1 MPRVTIDQHAID
13 VPAGSTVLQAAA
25 QLGLEIPTLCH
36 LEGYRPSTS
45 CLVCLVK
52 TGGRV
57 LPACGTPVSEGM
69 IVESETEEVHRL
81 RRNALEL
88 LLSDH
93 VGDCLAPCHF
103 ACPAHM
109 DVPSMLRAIQTKDYR
124 GALMTVKED
133 IALPAV
139 LGHVCPKPC
148 EKGCR
153 RNAAD
158 GPVAVCQLK
167 RMVAEMD
174 LSSGQP
180 YLPAPPPATGKRV
193 AIIGGGP
200 TGLSA
205 AFFLVRHGHAC
216 TLFDDQPAP
225 GGRLRHEFTGEQ
237 LPAEVLDAEIE
248 ALLAVGVELQRGA
261 RIAEAAAFDQLRQ
274 QYDAVLIAAGSGAKD
289 QNATWRVEAGPKGLV
304 VDRETFATNLPGV
317 FAAGNAIRAKGLVVR
332 SAADGKEA
340 AVAIDQFLGNRPLH
354 GVVRPY
360 SVKMGRLESP
370 EMDEFL
376 AQSGTAPRREPG
388 AGIDGEFSEDDA
400 CQQAGR
406 CLHCDCRALD
416 SCRLRRYAEQYGADP
431 NRYPSPRRKFQ
442 QIAQPSGVVY
452 EPAKCID
459 CGLCVQIAELAGEP
473 LGLAFVGR
481 GFDVRIGVPFDRTLD
496 EALTKVAKQVVE
508 ACPTAALAFASAK
521 QLRVLGQ

>member
-1 MPRVTIDQHAID
+1 MPRLIIDQHPIE
-13 VPAGSTVLQAAA
+13 VPPGSSVLDAAA
-25 QLGLEIPTLCH
+25 LLGVEIPTLCH
-36 LEGYRPSTS
+36 LAGYRPSTS

-52 TGGRV
+52 TGGRF
-57 LPACGTPVSEGM
+57 LPACGTPVHDGM
-69 IVESETEEVHRL
+69 VVESETEEVHRL

-109 DVPSMLRAIQTKDYR
+109 DVPTMLRAIRQRDYR
-124 GALMTVKED
+124 GALETVKED

-153 RNAAD
+153 RSAAD

-167 RMVAEMD
+167 RLVAEMD
-174 LSSGQP
+174 LASGQP
-180 YLPAPPPATGKRV
+180 YRPPLPAGSGKRV
-193 AIIGGGP
+193 AIVGAGP

-205 AFFLVRHGHAC
+205 AFFLARRGHAC
-216 TLFDDQPAP
+216 TVLDDQPAP
-225 GGRLRHEFTGEQ
+225 GGRLRHEFTAEQ
-237 LPAEVLDAEIE
+237 LPAEVLDAELD
-248 ALLAVGVELQRGA
+248 AVLAVGVEMRRGQRVA
-261 RIAEAAAFDQLRQ
+261 DAAAFDRLRHD
-274 QYDAVLIAAGSGAKD
+274 YDAVLIAAGGGAKD

-317 FAAGNAIRAKGLVVR
+317 FAAGNAIRGKALVVR

-340 AVAIDQFLGNRPLH
+340 AVAIDQFLSNQPLH
-354 GVVRPY
+354 GVIRPF
-360 SVKMGRLESP
+360 SVKMGRLEAG
-370 EMDEFL
+370 EVEQFL
-376 AQSGTAPRREPG
+376 ASAGTAPRREPG
-388 AGIDGEFSEDDA
+388 AGIEGEFTEDDA

-406 CLHCDCRALD
+406 CLHCDCRAVD

-431 NRYPSPRRKFQ
+431 NRYPSHRRRFEQ
-442 QIAQPSGVVY
+442 VSQPSGVVY

-481 GFDVRIGVPFDRTLD
+481 GFDVRIGVPFDRSLD
-496 EALTKVAKQVVE
+496 EALTKVARQVVE
-508 ACPTAALAFASAK
+508 ACPTAALAFADK
-521 QLRVLGQ
+521 RRLPILGQ